1 MENERIKHWQNIY
14 LTKAPHEVSWT
25 QELPK
30 TSLEFI
36 HSLNLS
42 KDAPIIDIG
51 AGNSKLV
58 DYLVQEGYTNLTVL
72 DISAAAIER
81 VKARLGANAGKVKYI
96 VTDVLEFVP
105 TEKYAVWHDRAAFH
119 FLTNE
124 QDVNRYLDLVNNS
137 LIDGGNFIIGTF
149 STNGPLKCSGLEIR
163 QYDEVKMDSVLIRFF
178 NKIKCIA
185 EDHITPFNTVQNFLF
200 CSYAKR

>member
-1 MENERIKHWQNIY
+1 MENERLKHWQNIY

-36 HSLNLS
+36 HLLKLS

-51 AGNSKLV
+51 AGDSKLV
-58 DYLVQEGYTNLTVL
+58 DYLVQEGYSNLTVL

-105 TEKYAVWHDRAAFH
+105 AEKYAVWHDRAAFH

-149 STNGPLKCSGLEIR
+149 SANGPLKCSGLEIR
-163 QYDEVKMDSVLIRFF
+163 QYDEVKMDSMLIRFF
-178 NKIKCIA
+178 NKIKCIV
-185 EDHITPFNTVQNFLF
+185 EDHLTPFNTVQNFLF

>member
-1 MENERIKHWQNIY
+1 MENERLKHWQNIY

-42 KDAPIIDIG
+42 KDVPIIDIG
-51 AGNSKLV
+51 AGDSKLV

-105 TEKYAVWHDRAAFH
+105 AEKYAVWHDRAAFH

-163 QYDEVKMDSVLIRFF
+163 QYDEVKMDNVLKRFF
-178 NKIKCIA
+178 NKIKCIV